1 LVKVVA
7 ELLLLRAQVL
17 VVTPGNT
24 HHQHMVAV
32 VAVVHMVVQQQI
44 GLHPEVADL
53 QSDCQMQLR
62 LQQQL
67 AVAAGHMDN
76 VVLAAED

>member
-1 LVKVVA
+1 
-7 ELLLLRAQVL
+7 
-17 VVTPGNT
+17 
-24 HHQHMVAV
+24 MVAV
-32 VAVVHMVVQQQI
+32 VAVVHMVAQQQI

-53 QSDCQMQLR
+53 QSDYQMQLR